1 MTPFREIVESDLSD
15 EEKLE
20 MIGGV
25 LDRIAANNCE
35 TEFIIDM
42 IVYLYEKL
50 DKHRID
56 PAAHAPTGPCQ

>member
-25 LDRIAANNCE
+25 LDRIAANNSE
-35 TEFIIDM
+35 TAFIVDM
-42 IVYLYEKL
+42 VVYLYEKL
-50 DKHRID
+50 DAHRTHEHKET
-56 PAAHAPTGPCQ
+56 PLF

>member
-15 EEKLE
+15 AEKLE

-25 LDRIAANNCE
+25 LDRIAANNTE
-35 TEFIIDM
+35 TAFIIDM
-42 IVYLYEKL
+42 VVYLYEKL

-56 PAAHAPTGPCQ
+56 PRAHGIVLM